1 MDRIPFVLLFGI
13 ATSLDLFHE
22 RLSKSASRFL
32 DGVQFDVEQTSSV
45 LQRIFQK
52 AVIASEAPLRLGST
66 LVSSLIERQHDHV
79 QSVQS
84 FIVALKVRFHLPS
97 LQHPVLTVKYAYMCH
112 FYGNPLSWLSDVSA
126 YESLSKLIQPHHLEV
141 VKTLPSFQRMVEGLV
156 ENKQLARAEVLLRD
170 DKALLKEIMNS
181 LESKNIS
188 IIQLLQAMSILSSF
202 SSESLNKIDL
212 YMTAFQGGLAGSD
225 YVKRAID
232 SLKRMAPDNLVKFI
246 EGISNCIE
254 NGNSEVNLAGLGD
267 EDDVLLT
274 ELREIHPQVAA
285 LAIESVKAGKPI
297 RNSSVIH
304 SKGLR
309 TTVIAQR
316 VQLSFE
322 NSTLTEQDIEFTA
335 LVDHLTACLEKY
347 FSKVKNPQEIFLNE
361 AWLYDWTIP
370 QKSVFSPRP
379 REAIELALSTPYQYL
394 SCECCESAE
403 GLSSTHPAASIVFQ
417 MYLETGSFINIFD
430 LWSAFLEMVGG
441 TEEQKCD
448 ERDALVMFYR
458 GLADLKSLGVVKQ
471 SKKKADHLAKIAW
484 KGL

>member
-1 MDRIPFVLLFGI
+1 
-13 ATSLDLFHE
+13 
-22 RLSKSASRFL
+22 
-32 DGVQFDVEQTSSV
+32 
-45 LQRIFQK
+45 
-52 AVIASEAPLRLGST
+52 
-66 LVSSLIERQHDHV
+66 
-79 QSVQS
+79 
-84 FIVALKVRFHLPS
+84 
-97 LQHPVLTVKYAYMCH
+97 MCH
-112 FYGNPLSWLSDVSA
+112 FYGNPLSWLSNISA
-126 YESLSKLIQPHHLEV
+126 YENLSKLIQPHHLEV

-156 ENKQLARAEVLLRD
+156 ENKQLARAEALLGD

-188 IIQLLQAMSILSSF
+188 IIQLLQAMSILSNS
-202 SSESLNKIDL
+202 SSESVNQIDL
-212 YMTAFQGGLAGSD
+212 YMAAFQGGLARSD
-225 YVKRAID
+225 FVKRVID
-232 SLKRMAPDNLVKFI
+232 SLKRMAPDDLVKFI
-246 EGISNCIE
+246 EGLTNCIE
-254 NGNSEVNLAGLGD
+254 NGNSEVNLAGLRD

-274 ELREIHPQVAA
+274 ELREIQPQAAA
-285 LAIESVKAGKPI
+285 LAIESVKTGKPI
-297 RNSSVIH
+297 RNSYAIH

-335 LVDHLTACLEKY
+335 LVDHLTGRLENY
-347 FSKVKNPQEIFLNE
+347 FSELKNPQEMFLNE
-361 AWLYDWTIP
+361 VWLYDWTIP
-370 QKSVFSPRP
+370 QKSVFMPRP

-403 GLSSTHPAASIVFQ
+403 GLLSTHPGASILFQ
-417 MYLETGSFINIFD
+417 MCLETGSLINIFD

-441 TEEQKCD
+441 RDEQKCD

-458 GLADLKSLGVVKQ
+458 GLADLKSLGIVKQ